1 MTRRVSIGVFGLIV
15 LGYVAVAV
23 GPSFA
28 QGGATTEHWVTTW
41 ATATFALASQAE
53 PGTGQAPAGQPAP
66 PRFSNQTL
74 RQIVHTSLGGEQVRV
89 VVANTF
95 GTAPLDIGAGRVAL
109 RLKESDIV
117 AGSSRAL
124 TFGGRSSASVPA
136 GAVMVSDPVTLTVP
150 ALSDLAVD
158 LHLPGD
164 TGAGPSPLTRHLF
177 ALQTNYV
184 STAGDHTGAAQFPV
198 DSTTTS
204 WFFLARVEVVAPA
217 EVSAVVALGNSITDG
232 AQSTTD
238 ANSRWPDHLARTLA
252 GRAVPMGVANMGI
265 AGNRLL
271 NGGFG
276 PSALARFDRDV
287 LAAPGVTHLV
297 VMEGINDIGSGEV
310 GADELIAGHQQI
322 IGRARA
328 AGLTVI
334 GATLTPFEDAAFEG
348 YYTPDHEAARQALN
362 QWIRT
367 SGAYDAII
375 DFDAAVRDPAQP
387 TRLQSQY
394 AAPDNIHP
402 NDAGYRGMAA
412 AVDLQLFTPLEPAAS
427 R

>member
-1 MTRRVSIGVFGLIV
+1 MTRRLSLGVFGLLV
-15 LGYVAVAV
+15 LGCAAAAI

-28 QGGATTEHWVTTW
+28 QERAGTAHWVTTW

-74 RQIVHTSLGGEQVRV
+74 RQIVHTSLGGEQIRV
-89 VVANTF
+89 VLANTF

-109 RLKESDIV
+109 RLEESEIV
-117 AGSSRAL
+117 PGSSRAL
-124 TFGGRSSASVPA
+124 TFGDRSSTSVPA

-150 ALSDLAVD
+150 ALSDLVVD

-164 TGAGPSPLTRHLF
+164 TGAGPSPLTRHGL

-184 STAGDHTGAAQFPV
+184 STAGDHTGAAEFPV
-198 DSTTTS
+198 ASTTTS
-204 WFFLARVEVVAPA
+204 WFFLARVEVMAPV

-232 AQSTTD
+232 ARSTTD
-238 ANSRWPDHLARTLA
+238 ANSRWPDHLAGRLA
-252 GRAVPMGVANMGI
+252 SRAVPMGVANMGI

-271 NGGFG
+271 NGGLG
-276 PSALARFDRDV
+276 PPALSRFDRDV

-297 VMEGINDIGSGEV
+297 VMEGINDIGAGV
-310 GADELIAGHQQI
+310 GADDLIAGHRQI
-322 IGRARA
+322 IERARA

-334 GATLTPFEDAAFEG
+334 GATLTPFEDATFEG

-375 DFDAAVRDPAQP
+375 DFDALVRDAARP

-402 NDAGYRGMAA
+402 NDAGYRSMADG
-412 AVDLQLFTPLEPAAS
+412 VDLQLFASQQPALS

>member
-1 MTRRVSIGVFGLIV
+1 M
-15 LGYVAVAV
+15 
-23 GPSFA
+23 
-28 QGGATTEHWVTTW
+28 TTW
-41 ATATFALASQAE
+41 ATATFPLASQAE
-53 PGTGQAPAGQPAP
+53 PGTGQTPAGQPPP

-74 RQIVHTSLGGEQVRV
+74 RQVVHTSLGGEQVRV
-89 VVANTF
+89 VLTNTF

-109 RLKESDIV
+109 RLKESEIV
-117 AGSSRAL
+117 PESSRAL

-150 ALSDLAVD
+150 ALSDLVVD

-164 TGAGPSPLTRHLF
+164 TGAGSSPLTRHLF

-184 STAGDHTGAAQFPV
+184 STAGDRTGAAQFPV

-217 EVSAVVALGNSITDG
+217 EVSAVAALGNSITDG

-238 ANSRWPDHLARTLA
+238 ANSRWPDHLARMLA
-252 GRAVPMGVANMGI
+252 SRAVPMGVVNLGI
-265 AGNRLL
+265 AGNQLL

-276 PSALARFDRDV
+276 PPALARFDRDV
-287 LAAPGVTHLV
+287 LAAPGVSHLV
-297 VMEGINDIGSGEV
+297 VMEGINDIGQTGV
-310 GADELIAGHQQI
+310 GADDLITGHLQI
-322 IGRARA
+322 IERAHA

-367 SGAYDAII
+367 SGAYDAVI

-412 AVDLQLFTPLEPAAS
+412 AVDLQLFTSLEPAAS